1 MFLDAIIRDWGN
13 KSDTAEF
20 RRRVEN
26 ARRGWVSQKSRPLAT
41 MVAGGSLSQEDAASQ
56 LLALEDLSHKMV
68 KRALERRL
76 QAAPPKG
83 GGIRRLPRKPEE
95 CQ

>member
-41 MVAGGSLSQEDAASQ
+41 MVACGSLSQEDAASQ
-56 LLALEDLSHKMV
+56 LLALEALSHKMV
-68 KRALERRL
+68 KKALERRL
-76 QAAPPKG
+76 QAAPFRG
-83 GGIRRLPRKPEE
+83 GGVRRLPRKADEG
-95 CQ
+95 Q